1 MPQCPDYHSADM
13 RKLSRNVLQSV
24 VLIVLALAVYWP
36 SSAALWDFWND
47 ENHAGAHGPLIAA
60 LSVWL
65 LFRNRKR
72 LAEAQAGPSFAAG
85 ALLVL
90 FSASWLVFWRAG
102 IQELHILLLP
112 LLMGLAVYAT
122 LGYKAALEVA
132 LPIGFLYFAVPAW
145 GIFIHPL
152 QQLTVYAVGVLAPV
166 IGLPAQIDGNLV
178 RLPGIGVFEIAGGCS
193 GVNFLTAGL
202 AVAVLVGE
210 VGRASLARRAFLI
223 CVMGVAAIL
232 SNWVRVLTIIEAGY
246 TSNMRHV
253 LVSRGHYMFGWLLFT
268 VVVVAFVMVFTRP
281 STADARVSDSP
292 AAGMP
297 PPARATAACIAAAL
311 ALSLLPLLT
320 YGVAAS
326 VEPHLTAVAFSA
338 PPGRAGWQGP
348 LEAGA
353 PWRPVF
359 VGAHSQWQFAYKDTA
374 GRTIEMVAI
383 GYSTQ
388 AQGREL
394 VNSENSLLGA
404 TDVTSVGESTIHVG
418 TASYTETVAT
428 DAVGHRSVLWSV
440 YDIGG
445 REFVTPLM
453 SQLWYGLRSLGGPP
467 YSVLFAFRAACEPS
481 CDVARATLSDF
492 LKAMGP
498 DFLTG
503 VAREPRAARA
513 MRSV

>member
-1 MPQCPDYHSADM
+1 MIRANMQDS
-13 RKLSRNVLQSV
+13 SRNMMQSV
-24 VLIVLALAVYWP
+24 GLIVLTLAVYWP

-47 ENHAGAHGPLIAA
+47 ENHAGAHGPLVAA
-60 LSVWL
+60 LSVWA

-72 LAEAQAGPSFAAG
+72 LAQAQAGPSLAAG

-90 FSASWLVFWRAG
+90 FSAMWLVFWRAG

-122 LGYKAALEVA
+122 LGYAAALEVA

-178 RLPGIGVFEIAGGCS
+178 RLPGVGVFEIAGGCS

-210 VGRASLARRAFLI
+210 VERASLARRAFLI
-223 CVMGVAAIL
+223 CAMSVAAIL

-246 TSNMRHV
+246 TTHMRHV

-268 VVVVAFVMVFTRP
+268 VIVVAFVMVFTRP
-281 STADARVSDSP
+281 SATEIPVSDSP
-292 AAGMP
+292 REGMP
-297 PPARATAACIAAAL
+297 PGRATACVAAAL
-311 ALSLLPLLT
+311 ALALLPLVT
-320 YGVAAS
+320 YGVAAN
-326 VEPHLTAVAFSA
+326 VDPHVAAVAFSA

-348 LEAGA
+348 LIGSREE
-353 PWRPVF
+353 WQPVF
-359 VGAHSQWQFAYKDTA
+359 VGTHTQWHFAYKDPA
-374 GRTIEMVAI
+374 GRTVEMVAI
-383 GYSTQ
+383 AYSTQ

-404 TDVTSVGESTIHVG
+404 NGAISVAESTVNVG
-418 TASYTETVAT
+418 AGSYIETLSA
-428 DAVGHRSVLWSV
+428 DGRGYRSVLWSV

-445 REFVTPLM
+445 QEFVTPLL

-467 YSVLFAFRAACEPS
+467 YSVLFAFRATCEQS

-492 LKAMGP
+492 LEAMGP
-498 DFLTG
+498 GFLTA
-503 VAREPRAARA
+503 VARESRAARA